1 MATTG
6 YSERKEPIPVS
17 VLLIVQLLYS
27 LSNQRSKMPDCS
39 ITEMDMCE
47 QLSNGKRWHE
57 WQRGHSLWRRWGT
70 WSGRSHWSTA
80 AERNW

>member
-57 WQRGHSLWRRWGT
+57 
-70 WSGRSHWSTA
+70 
-80 AERNW
+80 